1 MTMPAYQRPQMG
13 SSASTAPGSRAFGSV
28 GSLSPP
34 SSGRAFGAPG
44 AMTVDTPSLLQ
55 RRDAITGAAD
65 EARHERNLYKRT
77 FREFK
82 RQLRRGD
89 AQAGL
94 AAISLSKDAGEAGI
108 ELTGIPSANKEF
120 NTASTE
126 LYDQMQMNAQMQGL
140 VTPNETTTTPPP
152 VADAS
157 VEGGPT
163 GIPVTPP
170 ADGPAP
176 DQGGQLG
183 GYLQPGGG
191 RPYSSFD
198 REGNQM
204 VPGGPSTLAEAGL
217 SLDDQQA
224 LKNAATPTDQE
235 QADADV
241 AQVAAWE
248 EERKAKQDEEFA
260 RQYPSIAS
268 ALAEYKK
275 RESETPEEK
284 QKREGESIARYE
296 DIESSGKLAEW
307 AREAERKAQ
316 GRRNREVDAKARQKS

>member
-1 MTMPAYQRPQMG
+1 MPAYQRPQMGTYQRPQMG
-13 SSASTAPGSRAFGSV
+13 SSASTAPGGRAFGSV

-44 AMTVDTPSLLQ
+44 ALTVNTPSLLE

-82 RQLRRGD
+82 RRLRRGD
-89 AQAGL
+89 AEAGLEAIKLSKEAGQAGV
-94 AAISLSKDAGEAGI
+94 
-108 ELTGIPSANKEF
+108 ELTGIPSADQEF

-140 VTPNETTTTPPP
+140 VTPNETTTTPPNETTTTPPP

-157 VEGGPT
+157 EEGGPT

-183 GYLQPGGG
+183 GYLQPSGG

-204 VPGGPSTLAEAGL
+204 VPGGPPTLAEAGI
-217 SLDDQQA
+217 SLEDQQA
-224 LKNAATPTDQE
+224 LNDAATPTDQE

-248 EERKAKQDEEFA
+248 DERKAKQDEEFA
-260 RQYPSIAS
+260 KQYP
-268 ALAEYKK
+268 ALAEVMRRQK
-275 RESETPEEK
+275 EETSE
-284 QKREGESIARYE
+284 QKIKRYE
-296 DIESSGKLAEW
+296 DAKASGKLDEW
-307 AREAERKAQ
+307 KTKNARDDQE
-316 GRRNREVDAKARQKS
+316 RRNREHSKD

>member
-13 SSASTAPGSRAFGSV
+13 TYQRPGPNGA
-28 GSLSPP
+28 LTPA
-34 SSGRAFGAPG
+34 GRAFGTPG
-44 AMTVDTPSLLQ
+44 ALTVDTPSLLQ

-82 RQLRRGD
+82 RRLRRGD
-89 AQAGL
+89 AEAGL
-94 AAISLSKDAGEAGI
+94 AAISLSKEAGQAGI

-191 RPYSSFD
+191 RPFSSFD
-198 REGNQM
+198 SEGNQM
-204 VPGGPSTLAEAGL
+204 VPGGPPTLAEAGL
-217 SLDDQQA
+217 SLEDQQA
-224 LKNAATPTDQE
+224 MRDAATPTAQE

-260 RQYPSIAS
+260 QQYPSIAA

-284 QKREGESIARYE
+284 QKRREESIARY
-296 DIESSGKLAEW
+296 DDA
-307 AREAERKAQ
+307 RKAQ
-316 GRRNREVDAKARQKS
+316 KAMDYLQSKHGKRDAEATQS